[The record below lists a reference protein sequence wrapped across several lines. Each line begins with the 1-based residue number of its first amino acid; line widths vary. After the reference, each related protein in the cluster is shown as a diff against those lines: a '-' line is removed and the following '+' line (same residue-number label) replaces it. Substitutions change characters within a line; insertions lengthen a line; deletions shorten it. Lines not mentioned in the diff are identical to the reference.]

1 MTAPRGGQL
10 SDSKYGLLGLG
21 SHGPAVADV
30 RARLAALSHD
40 DLPELDGI
48 TGPDVTP
55 EVFDTGLERAVRAF
69 QQAKGLIVDGVVGV
83 ETFAAIDGARWRL
96 GDRILVH
103 VPGHLLRGEDVVA
116 LQERL
121 NTLGFAAGRVDGRF
135 GPDTE
140 RAVRAFQRSY
150 GLPGDGSVGPETLRA
165 FQDLRRSVSGGSANV
180 LRERERVRRSGH
192 NLSGRTVVLDPGH
205 GGANAGATAH
215 GLVESELVMDLARRI
230 EGRLTAIGVA
240 VVYTRTDS
248 TCPTEDERAALA
260 NSAGADVVLSLHCD
274 SHDAADASGVAT
286 FFYGRDR
293 TTSWS
298 AVGEHLADLVL
309 REIVARTGLAN
320 CRSHGRS
327 WTLLQQTAMPAIR
340 VEAGYLSHPDD
351 AARLADPAFRDT
363 LAEAVLVS
371 LQRLYLGEDDTAT
384 TGVLRLGDLRSYL
397 AGHGSPS

>member
-1 MTAPRGGQL
+1 M
-10 SDSKYGLLGLG
+10 LGLG
-21 SHGPAVADV
+21 SRGPAVLDV
-30 RARLAALSHD
+30 RTRLAALASD
-40 DLPELDGI
+40 DLPELTELMAGSPD
-48 TGPDVTP
+48 PDVYD
-55 EVFDTGLERAVRAF
+55 EGLLRAVRAF
-69 QQAKGLIVDGVVGV
+69 QQHKGLIVDGVVGV
-83 ETFAAIDGARWRL
+83 ETFGAIDGARWTL

-103 VPGHLLRGEDVVA
+103 TPGHLLRGEDVVA

-121 NTLGFAAGRVDGRF
+121 NTLGFASGRVDGRF
-135 GPDTE
+135 GPETE
-140 RAVRAFQRSY
+140 RAVRSFQRAY

-165 FQDLRRSVSGGSANV
+165 FEDLRRSVSGGSANV

-205 GGANAGATAH
+205 GGDNTGAAAN
-215 GLVESELVMDLARRI
+215 GLVEADLVMDLARRI

-240 VVYTRTDS
+240 VVYTRTEH
-248 TCPTEDERAALA
+248 TCPTEDERAAIA
-260 NSAGADVVLSLHCD
+260 NAAGADLLLSLHAD

-286 FFYGRDR
+286 FFFGRDR

-298 AVGEHLADLVL
+298 AIGEHMADLVL

-327 WTLLQQTAMPAIR
+327 WTLLQQTTMPAVRI
-340 VEAGYLSHPDD
+340 EAGYLSHPAD

-371 LQRLYLGEDDTAT
+371 LQRLYLGDDDTAK
-384 TGVLRLGDLRSYL
+384 TGVLHLGDLRAYL
-397 AGHGSPS
+397 AAHR

>member
-1 MTAPRGGQL
+1 M
-10 SDSKYGLLGLG
+10 SDSKNGLLGLG
-21 SHGPAVADV
+21 SRGPAVLDV
-30 RARLAALSHD
+30 RTRLAALASD
-40 DLPELDGI
+40 DLPELTELMAGSPD
-48 TGPDVTP
+48 PDVYD
-55 EVFDTGLERAVRAF
+55 EGLLRAVRAF
-69 QQAKGLIVDGVVGV
+69 QQHKGLIVDGVVGV
-83 ETFAAIDGARWRL
+83 ETFGAIDGARWTL

-103 VPGHLLRGEDVVA
+103 TPGHLLRGEDVVA

-121 NTLGFAAGRVDGRF
+121 NTLGFASGRVDGRF
-135 GPDTE
+135 GPETE
-140 RAVRAFQRSY
+140 RAVRSFQRAY

-165 FQDLRRSVSGGSANV
+165 FEDLRRSVSGGSANV

-205 GGANAGATAH
+205 GGDNTGAAAN
-215 GLVESELVMDLARRI
+215 GLVEADLVMDLARRI

-240 VVYTRTDS
+240 VVYTRTEH
-248 TCPTEDERAALA
+248 TCPTEDERAAIA
-260 NSAGADVVLSLHCD
+260 NAAGADLLLSLHAD

-286 FFYGRDR
+286 FFFGRDR

-298 AVGEHLADLVL
+298 AIGEHMADLVL

-327 WTLLQQTAMPAIR
+327 WTLLQQTTMPAVRI
-340 VEAGYLSHPDD
+340 EAGYLSHPAD

-371 LQRLYLGEDDTAT
+371 LQRLYLGDDDTAK
-384 TGVLRLGDLRSYL
+384 TGVLHLGDLRAYL
-397 AGHGSPS
+397 AAHR